1 MTATSCTRSRYRD
14 IVVKYYPHFSAGEIA
29 ERFSVTKS
37 RVIQVAARLQVAHT
51 PDTVARLRQKVINAC
66 LRAQTPDVIARRGK
80 SISRTYRMEHFRANS
95 GMPTKTKLKL
105 QRIPRNVQHALWYLR
120 AKYDYFSDSP
130 IGGPY
135 TLYYDSQTRRNPR
148 EAYYTCRY
156 GIKFQQA

>member
-1 MTATSCTRSRYRD
+1 MTTASCSRSRYRD
-14 IVVKYYPHFSAGEIA
+14 IVVKYYPHHSAGEISKM
-29 ERFSVTKS
+29 FSVNKS
-37 RVIQVAARLQVAHT
+37 CISRVAARLNIVHT
-51 PDTVARLRQKVINAC
+51 PDTTVRLRQKGIDARR
-66 LRAQTPDVIARRGK
+66 RALTPEVIARRGK
-80 SISRTYRMEHFRANS
+80 SISRAYRKEYFRANS

-105 QRIPRNVQHALWYLR
+105 QRIPRNVQHALWCLR
-120 AKYDYFSDSP
+120 TKYDYSSDAS